1 MHICDKCGK
10 AFIMRDYLRNHTCKI
25 EKEEIK
31 EEELTRKELI
41 QMAKDSGVKGSD
53 RMSKEELIEAL
64 A

>member
-25 EKEEIK
+25 EKEE
-31 EEELTRKELI
+31 ELTRKELI

-53 RMSKEELIEAL
+53 RMTKDELIEAL
-64 A
+64 I